1 MSITNNNAVAKVAAA
16 VAGAGLVL
24 SSFAFVAPAQADTTS
39 DLQAQINALLAQIA
53 SLQGQLG
60 GSSSAM
66 AQFTRDLTI
75 GSTGADVTE
84 LQTWLISKGYSIP
97 AGATG
102 YFGVQT
108 QAAVAAFQAANGITP
123 AAGYFGPITRAKV
136 NAMLSAGGTTTG
148 GGTTGGSTLSG
159 GEATL
164 SNYQL
169 TTGDTVSEGDTGVE
183 LATAKFD
190 VKGGDINVGRVRVE
204 VQESSTN
211 SASNDPW
218 LYFDKLYVYDGTTKV
233 GSVDVSSR
241 DAWDDNSDDG
251 DHAGSGDVYSVDVP
265 TSDVVKEGDTAML
278 TIKADAQNTIDTQ
291 NESQVFKLDIP
302 DQGIRAVDAAGIQEY
317 EGDTGD
323 TVSVDFN
330 GNTAGKLTVSE
341 DSDDPDAGV
350 LVADDN
356 QSTNDLTVFKFDIKN
371 TQDGSSLIDSIVASV
386 ATTTAA
392 GSPASDI
399 TDILR
404 RATLTLDGHDYDG
417 DINTN
422 NTITFNLN
430 NDNVVVNGNDSMTGT
445 ITVDL
450 ASQSGHYSATGESL
464 TFSINGSSQVTAEG
478 EQNGQ
483 STTVSGTASGNKQSI
498 ALNGGI
504 TVAGNDMSTDLTYN
518 SQTPASSYGTF
529 TLKFDVTAVGDDV
542 YVPKGIGTTNAVGGG
557 LFTNNQASTTYDGVI
572 VQTDMDASTTSSTVT
587 ASLTSTADS
596 DNSNF
601 YVIHAGDT
609 ETFTATVTIDPT
621 ATGDFEVGVDA
632 VRFSTVDG
640 NLNNLQTLDVDQT
653 DSQFHTDPLH
663 IPNS

>member
-60 GSSSAM
+60 GSSSSM

-136 NAMLSAGGTTTG
+136 NAMLSAGGTTG
-148 GGTTGGSTLSG
+148 GGTTGGTTLSG

-164 SNYQL
+164 SNYNL
-169 TTGDTVSEGDTGVE
+169 TTGDTVAEGDTGVE

-204 VQESSTN
+204 VQEASNVT
-211 SASNDPW
+211 ASNDPW
-218 LYFDKLYVYDGTTKV
+218 LYFDRLYVYDGTTKV

-241 DAWDDNSDDG
+241 DAWDDNSG
-251 DHAGSGDVYSVDVP
+251 DNTHSGSGDVYSIDIP
-265 TSDVVKEGDTAML
+265 TSDVVKDGDTAML
-278 TIKADAQNTIDTQ
+278 TVKADAQNTIDSD
-291 NESQVFKLDIP
+291 NEDQVFKLDIP

-330 GNTAGKLTVSE
+330 GATAGKLTVSE

-356 QSTNDLTVFKFDIKN
+356 QSTDGLTVFKFDLKN
-371 TQDGSSLIDSIVASV
+371 TQDGDSLIDSIDMSV
-386 ATTTAA
+386 ATTTATGGA
-392 GSPASDI
+392 KDI
-399 TDILR
+399 TSILR

-417 DINTN
+417 DINTD

-430 NDNVVVNGNDSMTGT
+430 NDNVIVKGNDSTTGT
-445 ITVDL
+445 VTVDL
-450 ASQSGHYSATGESL
+450 ASQSGHYAATGESL
-464 TFSINGSSQVTAEG
+464 TFSIDGSSQVTAEG
-478 EQNGQ
+478 EQNGKT
-483 STTVSGTASGNKQSI
+483 TTVTGTANGNKQSI

-504 TVAGNDMSTDLTYN
+504 SVAGNSMSTNLTYN
-518 SQTPASSYGTF
+518 SQNPASSYGTF

-542 YVPKGIGTTNAVGGG
+542 YVPRSISSTTA
-557 LFTNNQASTTYDGVI
+557 ASTTVGV
-572 VQTDMDASTTSSTVT
+572 VVNEDLGAAVGVGTTS

-596 DNSNF
+596 DNAYY

-609 ETFTATVTIDPT
+609 ETFTATVTIDPAT
-621 ATGDFEVGVDA
+621 TGDYQVGLDD
-632 VRFSTVDG
+632 VRFSTVDTYAS
-640 NLNNLQTLDVDQT
+640 LSSLQTLDIDQN